1 MRGVFLSAHS
11 IFVAAVAGLFPSHT
25 VCCSHARPAGNEP
38 GAAQWH
44 RAELQGAEMVPHFHS
59 LWGEHPS
66 RESSAAA
73 QEHASTQRETTHTDL
88 PSAKP
93 IAFYHPSAVESNMLL
108 WKKTG
113 FRVCTQA
120 QKERNREQ
128 NNRNKVRSESSRS
141 LLRECRC
148 PHSPPPPLPVPLA
161 GSDPAQSTAA
171 PPSDGSRRG
180 PHFP

>member
-1 MRGVFLSAHS
+1 
-11 IFVAAVAGLFPSHT
+11 
-25 VCCSHARPAGNEP
+25 
-38 GAAQWH
+38 
-44 RAELQGAEMVPHFHS
+44 MVPHFHS

-108 WKKTG
+108 WKKNG

-141 LLRECRC
+141 LLREHTQGTVPAPFAVPTPPKQLLHPCS
-148 PHSPPPPLPVPLA
+148 SPA
-161 GSDPAQSTAA
+161 GRSGSALHCAA
-171 PPSDGSRRG
+171 PGLQGHGCTGEGSARSGRCCWPPG
-180 PHFP
+180 SAGRPHQMPARWPER